1 MNFPAEFDDRRDEVH
16 AEYRKFV
23 SAIPSGDEEAYNRAF
38 QPILEYCDSLVAD
51 QNADS
56 QETTKGIVA
65 RMHAA
70 KKQFTGLVRF
80 PSFQFDLSIY
90 FRESNQHT

>member
-1 MNFPAEFDDRRDEVH
+1 MNCPAEFNDRWDEVH

-23 SAIPSGDEEAYNRAF
+23 AAIPRGDKKAYNHAF

-51 QNADS
+51 QNIDS

-80 PSFQFDLSIY
+80 PSSKYIY
-90 FRESNQHT
+90 SRI